1 MSYLRVERAEVRSKA
16 MIDSLLKKRKKLKNL
31 QMEFTVAG
39 FGLLALGW
47 YETFQ
52 SNVSFD
58 RVEFVVVDIQRWVND
73 MHYNV
78 GGLKSPIS
86 TSFDQLQTASNV
98 FHWKMAELQASVA
111 MTDMN
116 REAKYRQILSLV
128 VRSLIL
134 FYFFIIH
141 FRVCCDLSHI
151 FYGNQTL

>member
-1 MSYLRVERAEVRSKA
+1 

-52 SNVSFD
+52 SSVSFD

-78 GGLKSPIS
+78 GGLKSTIS
-86 TSFDQLQTASNV
+86 TSFDQLQTASDV
-98 FHWKMAELQASVA
+98 FH
-111 MTDMN
+111 
-116 REAKYRQILSLV
+116 
-128 VRSLIL
+128 
-134 FYFFIIH
+134 
-141 FRVCCDLSHI
+141 
-151 FYGNQTL
+151 